1 MIALIFMASTL
12 AAGTSSLEQMS
23 AIVAP
28 YTLCEID
35 GKASLKLKADEWSA
49 AAQASNK
56 NPDDIELKARSTEL
70 FKQLQTSSQAV
81 RDGCGYEGVH
91 KTLQARIS
99 RLHPKMS
106 DAEAFWFAR
115 NVFSSLNNLNEH
127 IIEFERGE
135 FPPAPPP
142 PPR

>member
-1 MIALIFMASTL
+1 MVPQGAHRQVREPLCV
-12 AAGTSSLEQMS
+12 GNK
-23 AIVAP
+23 V
-28 YTLCEID
+28 LCEKD
-35 GKASLKLKADEWSA
+35 GKARLKLKADEWSA
-49 AAQASNK
+49 ATQASNK
-56 NPDDIELKARSTEL
+56 NPDDVELKARSTEL

-115 NVFSSLNNLNEH
+115 WRTVSGRLRSRLDLH
-127 IIEFERGE
+127 WGH
-135 FPPAPPP
+135 
-142 PPR
+142 